1 MIFMQS
7 NMQSRQGKDDIHS
20 HLSIYVQRL
29 LYSVDGKNSDSKK
42 CMHCFFVF
50 DVVI

>member
-20 HLSIYVQRL
+20 HLSIYVQWV

-42 CMHCFFVF
+42 KYALFFCF
-50 DVVI
+50 